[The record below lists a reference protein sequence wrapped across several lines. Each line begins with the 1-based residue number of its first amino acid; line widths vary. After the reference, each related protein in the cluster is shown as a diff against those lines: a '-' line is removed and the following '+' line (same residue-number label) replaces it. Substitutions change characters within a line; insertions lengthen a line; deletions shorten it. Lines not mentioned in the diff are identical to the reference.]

1 MSKWCTF
8 SEEEYRDLAMQMPEH
23 KDHAEL
29 KEILGDPIF
38 RDHRVFLHYLSGLKA
53 GRITGDSMFV

>member
-8 SEEEYRDLAMQMPEH
+8 SEEEYRDLALQMPEH

-29 KEILGDPIF
+29 KENIRRSHLP
-38 RDHRVFLHYLSGLKA
+38 
-53 GRITGDSMFV
+53 